1 MQNPALF
8 SYGSSWRKTDKEQT
22 GRNFCHLTLL
32 SESTDPLSGCRGHQW
47 EETNCFLPFL
57 YPPTLGVCEATG
69 SLSSGSPSKPSWHVL
84 RPRQE
89 EVNAFPPFQPLP
101 KKTHF
106 HLRLGSSYPGKRL
119 CCEFALS
126 ANISNTSRE
135 LVFFFFFCLVFKV
148 PRRAGIWCVRISPK
162 SSVRRR
168 TFG

>member
-22 GRNFCHLTLL
+22 GRIFCHLTLL

-89 EVNAFPPFQPLP
+89 EVNAFPPLPAPSKKNPLP
-101 KKTHF
+101 LKIRFFLPRQKALLWVCFICKHF
-106 HLRLGSSYPGKRL
+106 QHIQGVG
-119 CCEFALS
+119 
-126 ANISNTSRE
+126 
-135 LVFFFFFCLVFKV
+135 FFFFFLPGVQS
-148 PRRAGIWCVRISPK
+148 APK
-162 SSVRRR
+162 SWHMVCKNLA
-168 TFG
+168 